1 MISSLIRILGPRSS
15 QKLKDVRCRARFA
28 TTSRKRERLVPSE
41 MHAVMLV
48 NSALST
54 RPQGPC
60 AFGGMPLLGANL
72 SLHWL
77 FLAVQQIMVCPARVC
92 VHQPKQESITDGS
105 TLPTPNLDRFWNQLD
120 PNLGEL
126 GRQNAAKLT
135 KSH

>member
-15 QKLKDVRCRARFA
+15 QKLKDVRCRAPFA
-28 TTSRKRERLVPSE
+28 ATSRKRERLVPSE

-54 RPQGPC
+54 RPQEPC
-60 AFGGMPLLGANL
+60 AFGGMPFWGANL

-77 FLAVQQIMVCPARVC
+77 FLAVLCPARVC
-92 VHQPKQESITDGS
+92 VHQPEQESITGGS
-105 TLPTPNLDRFWNQLD
+105 PLPTPNLDRFWNQLD
-120 PNLGEL
+120 SNVGEL
-126 GRQNAAKLT
+126 GRQNAAKFF

>member
-15 QKLKDVRCRARFA
+15 QKLKDARCRARFA

-77 FLAVQQIMVCPARVC
+77 FLAVQQIMVPARVC

-135 KSH
+135 KSL

>member
-1 MISSLIRILGPRSS
+1 MISSLIRILGPRSF
-15 QKLKDVRCRARFA
+15 QKLKDVHCRAPFA

-60 AFGGMPLLGANL
+60 AFGGMPFLGANL
-72 SLHWL
+72 SLLWH

-92 VHQPKQESITDGS
+92 VHQPKQESITGGS
-105 TLPTPNLDRFWNQLD
+105 TLPTPNLDRFWINLIPTWESLGAQMR
-120 PNLGEL
+120 PN
-126 GRQNAAKLT
+126 
-135 KSH
+135 